1 MQMPAPAARFCLPR
15 RTLVSLGGAAGIDF
29 ETREA

>member
-1 MQMPAPAARFCLPR
+1 MHMLTPAARFCLPR
-15 RTLVSLGGAAGIDF
+15 RTLASLGGAAGIDF